1 MYFISPVPKY
11 KPWNSSSWNRCIYL
25 ASFQLGH
32 DWNLTL
38 KHNVRHTL
46 SKSLYF
52 SRCFKSAMIA
62 PPPFW
67 ISLFPGISPST
78 NFSPNS
84 NKLLETKILYVN
96 VEPDIFRSDDPVLE
110 FGYNDTFLKTI
121 LRNPWKRL
129 TCWISNLFY
138 SFINIPTSPNYF
150 PSLKIIASTLLDIW
164 SVTILTFTGPRLILP
179 DLFDGPTNLRKHCQ
193 SSITN
198 VSHSL

>member
-1 MYFISPVPKY
+1 MRNYYTYIEIHHLPLHPSK
-11 KPWNSSSWNRCIYL
+11 KCSGLLSWS
-25 ASFQLGH
+25 SFQLGH

-129 TCWISNLFY
+129 TC
-138 SFINIPTSPNYF
+138 
-150 PSLKIIASTLLDIW
+150 
-164 SVTILTFTGPRLILP
+164 
-179 DLFDGPTNLRKHCQ
+179 
-193 SSITN
+193 
-198 VSHSL
+198 